1 MMFGFFGTSFGR
13 STELQTLD
21 QALTDIGLPK
31 RALPD
36 AVKYAALRQ
45 IKEVMP
51 GGKLPPA
58 AYADAADLLGYCAL
72 GRDGFLDANDPARTD
87 AVEGRIETALKMPD
101 SLDAR
106 LVLLTLHAGVIQASV
121 VHAFDLTV
129 DEE

>member
-1 MMFGFFGTSFGR
+1 MFGFFGTSFGR

-21 QALTDIGLPK
+21 QALTDVGLPK

-45 IKEVMP
+45 IKEEMP

-58 AYADAADLLGYCAL
+58 AYADAAELLGYLAL
-72 GRDGFLDANDPARTD
+72 GHDGFLDATDQDRTR
-87 AVEGRIETALKMPD
+87 AVEQRIETALSMTD

-121 VHAFDLTV
+121 VHAFDLAV
-129 DEE
+129 EE

>member
-1 MMFGFFGTSFGR
+1 MFGFFGTSFGR

-21 QALTDIGLPK
+21 QALTDVGLPK

-45 IKEVMP
+45 IKEEMP

-58 AYADAADLLGYCAL
+58 AYGDAAELLGYCAL
-72 GRDGFLDANDPARTD
+72 GRDGFLDATDPERART
-87 AVEGRIETALKMPD
+87 VEQRIETALQMTD

-106 LVLLTLHAGVIQASV
+106 LVLLSLHAGVIQASV
-121 VHAFDLTV
+121 VHAFDLAV
-129 DEE
+129 EGE

>member
-1 MMFGFFGTSFGR
+1 MFGFFGTSFGR

-21 QALTDIGLPK
+21 QALTDVGLPK

-45 IKEVMP
+45 IKEEMP

-72 GRDGFLDANDPARTD
+72 GRDGFLDATDPGRTQ
-87 AVEGRIETALKMPD
+87 AVEQRIQTALAMTD

-121 VHAFDLTV
+121 VHAFDLAV
-129 DEE
+129 EGE

>member
-1 MMFGFFGTSFGR
+1 MFGFFGTSFGR

-21 QALTDIGLPK
+21 QALSDVGLPK

-45 IKEVMP
+45 IKEEMP

-58 AYADAADLLGYCAL
+58 AYADAAELLGYCAL
-72 GRDGFLDANDPARTD
+72 GRDGFLDATDPNRTQ
-87 AVEGRIETALKMPD
+87 AVEARIGTALGMTD

-106 LVLLTLHAGVIQASV
+106 LLLLTLHAGVIQASV
-121 VHAFDLTV
+121 VHAFDLAL
-129 DEE
+129 EE

>member
-1 MMFGFFGTSFGR
+1 MFGFFGTSFGR

-21 QALTDIGLPK
+21 QALSDVGLPK

-45 IKEVMP
+45 IKEEMP

-58 AYADAADLLGYCAL
+58 AYADAAELLGYCAL
-72 GRDGFLDANDPARTD
+72 GRDGFLDATDPNRTQ
-87 AVEGRIETALKMPD
+87 AVEARIGTALGMTD

-106 LVLLTLHAGVIQASV
+106 LLLLTLHADVIQASV
-121 VHAFDLTV
+121 VHAFDLAV
-129 DEE
+129 EE

>member
-1 MMFGFFGTSFGR
+1 MFGFFGTSFGR

-21 QALTDIGLPK
+21 QALTDVGLPK

-45 IKEVMP
+45 IKEEMP

-58 AYADAADLLGYCAL
+58 AYGDAAELLGYLAL
-72 GRDGFLDANDPARTD
+72 GRDGFLDATDPERTR
-87 AVEGRIETALKMPD
+87 AVEQRIETALSMTD

-121 VHAFDLTV
+121 VHAFDLAV
-129 DEE
+129 EE

>member
-1 MMFGFFGTSFGR
+1 MFGFFGTSFGR

-21 QALTDIGLPK
+21 QALTDVGLPK

-45 IKEVMP
+45 IKEEMP

-58 AYADAADLLGYCAL
+58 AYGDAAELLGYCAL
-72 GRDGFLDANDPARTD
+72 GRDGFLDATDPERTR
-87 AVEGRIETALKMPD
+87 AVERRIETALQMTD

-106 LVLLTLHAGVIQASV
+106 LLLLTLHAGVIQASV
-121 VHAFDLTV
+121 VHAFDLAV
-129 DEE
+129 EE

>member
-1 MMFGFFGTSFGR
+1 MFGFFGTSFGR

-21 QALTDIGLPK
+21 QALTDVGLPK

-45 IKEVMP
+45 IKEEMP

-58 AYADAADLLGYCAL
+58 AYGDAAELLGYCAL
-72 GRDGFLDANDPARTD
+72 GHDGFLDATDPERTR
-87 AVEGRIETALKMPD
+87 AVEQRIETALQMTD

-121 VHAFDLTV
+121 VHAFDLAV
-129 DEE
+129 EGE

>member
-1 MMFGFFGTSFGR
+1 MFGFFGTSFGR

-21 QALTDIGLPK
+21 QALTDVGLPK

-45 IKEVMP
+45 IKEEMP
-51 GGKLPPA
+51 GGKLPAA
-58 AYADAADLLGYCAL
+58 AYADAAELLGYCAL
-72 GRDGFLDANDPARTD
+72 GRDGFLDATDPGRTQ
-87 AVEGRIETALKMPD
+87 AVEQRIQTALAMTD

-121 VHAFDLTV
+121 VHAFDLAV
-129 DEE
+129 EGE

>member
-1 MMFGFFGTSFGR
+1 MFGFFGTSFGR

-21 QALTDIGLPK
+21 QALVDVGLPK

-45 IKEVMP
+45 LKEEMP

-58 AYADAADLLGYCAL
+58 AYADAAELLGYCAL
-72 GRDGFLDANDPARTD
+72 GRDGFLDATDSARTQ
-87 AVEGRIETALKMPD
+87 AVEARIETALQMTD

-121 VHAFDLTV
+121 VHAFDLAV